1 LIIYKQGLSL
11 LRCHA
16 ADSLSRSN
24 GGGSCGWPRAW
35 TVSLAART
43 FASDIVH
50 DYFTDQLWNCTF
62 NTSLLNQGYP
72 AAFQIDGNF
81 GTTAGVVEAL
91 LQSHESI
98 STVNGTGNSTGAGL
112 KAAYTGD
119 LNKVVLIRLLP
130 ALPPAWGANG
140 GGSVSGLIARGGFEV
155 NMTWSDKGELTSAT
169 ILSNLGQEA
178 YVTLGKAAIG
188 SSDSRNATSIK
199 IAGAESGKF
208 VHLKTVQGMAYNVT
222 LA

>member
-1 LIIYKQGLSL
+1 M
-11 LRCHA
+11 
-16 ADSLSRSN
+16 
-24 GGGSCGWPRAW
+24 
-35 TVSLAART
+35 
-43 FASDIVH
+43 H
-50 DYFTDQLWNCTF
+50 DYFVDQLWNCTF
-62 NTSLLNQGYP
+62 NTSLLNNGYP

-98 STVNGTGNSTGAGL
+98 STANTTANGLT
-112 KAAYTGD
+112 AAYTGD

-130 ALPPAWGANG
+130 ALPLAWGANG

-155 NMTWSDKGELTSAT
+155 NISWSNKGQLVAASIT
-169 ILSNLGQEA
+169 SNLGQEA

-188 SSDSRNATSIK
+188 SLDSRNATSIK
-199 IAGAESGKF
+199 IEGLETGKF
-208 VHLKTVQGMAYNVT
+208 VHLKSVKGATYNVT